1 MIALQSYVMSHP
13 KATDLYTAIIQ
24 LAATV
29 AGSVGYIEEQ
39 IIGVTE
45 GITEN
50 NPQKIVTAS
59 HYTKNVRKL
68 TAETIQK
75 TLEAFV
81 VHKPKGNDA
90 KLILVSWRIA
100 TALERISI
108 LLSDAAEQGKN
119 LSFNDISG
127 AKTAFLNIRDSLMS
141 QTYNMVIAYTAERP
155 DLIAEIIA
163 KETHIRN
170 VYKSFFREMMM
181 MLIENPKLV
190 TKAEQ
195 CLSVAK
201 IFDMIAYYMHEI
213 SEHLTYKYTLDKK

>member
-1 MIALQSYVMSHP
+1 MAQSKP
-13 KATDLYTAIIQ
+13 TDIHTAIIQ

-45 GITEN
+45 GIIDN
-50 NPQKIVTAS
+50 NPQKIETAS

-68 TAETIQK
+68 TTETIQK

-81 VHKPKGNDA
+81 VYKPKGNDA
-90 KLILVSWRIA
+90 KLILISWRIA

-108 LLSDAAEQGKN
+108 LLFDAAEQGKSLN
-119 LSFNDISG
+119 FNDMSG
-127 AKTAFLNIRDSLMS
+127 AKTVFVNIRDSLMS

-163 KETHIRN
+163 KETHIKN

-181 MLIENPKLV
+181 MVIENPKLT

-195 CLSVAK
+195 CLNIAK
-201 IFDMIAYYMHEI
+201 SLEMIAYYMHEI
-213 SEHLTYKYTLDKK
+213 SEHLSYKYNLDKK

>member
-1 MIALQSYVMSHP
+1 MAQSKP
-13 KATDLYTAIIQ
+13 TDIHTAIIQ

-45 GITEN
+45 GITDN
-50 NPQKIVTAS
+50 NPQKMETAS
-59 HYTKNVRKL
+59 QYTKNVRKL
-68 TAETIQK
+68 TTETIQK

-81 VHKPKGNDA
+81 VYKPKGNDA
-90 KLILVSWRIA
+90 KLILISWRIA

-108 LLSDAAEQGKN
+108 LLSDAAEQGKDLN
-119 LSFNDISG
+119 FNDMSG
-127 AKTAFLNIRDSLMS
+127 AKTVFVNIRDSLMS

-155 DLIAEIIA
+155 DLIAEIIT
-163 KETHIRN
+163 KENHIKN

-181 MLIENPKLV
+181 MVIENPKLT

-195 CLSVAK
+195 CLNIAK
-201 IFDMIAYYMHEI
+201 SLEMIAYYMHEI
-213 SEHLTYKYTLDKK
+213 SEHLSYKYNLDKK